1 MDAAQIT
8 QLVTAAVAAALQDQA
23 VLTAIRGPAQPGPPA
38 AAFAV
43 TPAGTGNAA
52 WDFTS
57 GTGLKIFIVA
67 TSPFTPQYDGKEA
80 TLRDFLRKVRN
91 RAEAF
96 GWTGILMVIDA
107 NGTPRNITL
116 EYGRKA
122 NFTVNAAAAAQ
133 GGQPAPAPVFK
144 EDGTCMLFDIIR
156 VVSVETK
163 ATLALIVKKLANL
176 EVLMEEC
183 KSDIGIFNDRV
194 DDLVNQLRA
203 HNIQVPSMINPLFDG
218 YSNCA
223 GKTFTTYISR
233 KQEAYEDGT
242 LEIEYPALMSTAL
255 EKYKVL
261 KDRRMWLKKTDEELE
276 ILTLKAEMVKLKSG
290 PSKGTARAPTDGKKS
305 DKPSDYAEK
314 NAWKLIPPK
323 EGESHSKTMNGK
335 KYIYCPYH
343 HTTKWVLEGN
353 NKGVVHKTGC
363 EKMKEALAMAK
374 ATDKPSGATEPDPA
388 AAALANAIEDVRTDT
403 LLPVVTE
410 EL

>member
-23 VLTAIRGPAQPGPPA
+23 VLTAIRGPAQPRPQA

-43 TPAGTGNAA
+43 TPAGTGNTA

-57 GTGLKIFIVA
+57 GTGLKIFIAA

-107 NGTPRNITL
+107 DGTPRNITL
-116 EYGRKA
+116 EYGCLTLARVKEHAITYLRQDNREHQASACLRQLIIGSITSGLADKLASRKA
-122 NFTVNAAAAAQ
+122 NFTVNTAAAAQ
-133 GGQPAPAPVFK
+133 VGQPAPAPVFK

-163 ATLALIVKKLANL
+163 ATVALIVKKLANL

-183 KSDIGIFNDRV
+183 KSDIGIFNDKV

-203 HNIQVPSMINPLFDG
+203 RNIQVPSLINPLFDG

-223 GKTFTTYISR
+223 DKTFTTYISR
-233 KQEAYEDGT
+233 KQEAYED
-242 LEIEYPALMSTAL
+242 
-255 EKYKVL
+255 
-261 KDRRMWLKKTDEELE
+261 
-276 ILTLKAEMVKLKSG
+276 
-290 PSKGTARAPTDGKKS
+290 
-305 DKPSDYAEK
+305 
-314 NAWKLIPPK
+314 
-323 EGESHSKTMNGK
+323 
-335 KYIYCPYH
+335 
-343 HTTKWVLEGN
+343 
-353 NKGVVHKTGC
+353 
-363 EKMKEALAMAK
+363 
-374 ATDKPSGATEPDPA
+374 
-388 AAALANAIEDVRTDT
+388 
-403 LLPVVTE
+403 
-410 EL
+410 